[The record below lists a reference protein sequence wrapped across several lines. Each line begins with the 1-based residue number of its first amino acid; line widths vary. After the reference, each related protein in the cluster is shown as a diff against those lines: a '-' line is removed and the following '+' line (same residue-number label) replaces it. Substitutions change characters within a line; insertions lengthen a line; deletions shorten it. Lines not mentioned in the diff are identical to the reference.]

1 MVRYRSTYYFQLPPI
16 RVAWKSDFIT
26 PLHYLSTSTAMNK
39 IYRIVWNCATGGWAV
54 ASETAKGRTKSS
66 GRTHAVRRNTL
77 LKSAIALG
85 SVIFSGGAFADASV
99 GYEYGGTDYCAH
111 AGSTLS
117 ATGCSSWGPTVTN
130 FTGANI
136 SYLSGD
142 STGATGGVWAADN
155 NAGIW
160 YGSGANGTNR
170 LYLNSTGTTIQ
181 GPGITL
187 NSASGVNMSSTQ
199 MHNLAAGTAATDAT
213 NVSQITPIVS
223 ALGGG
228 ATFNSGTG
236 AVTGPSYALSNA
248 NIIAGTSGAA
258 TDVGMGFGKVDAA
271 LGSLNSS
278 ITNINNGGGIKYF
291 RINSALPDSVNY
303 ASDSI
308 AVGGGAIAGVAGR
321 GYAQI
326 VAIGANTKAT
336 GAGAITLGGG
346 ATTIDGYLPNSGSLM
361 AIGYNATSSYGH
373 SIAIGANAVVTPATN
388 LSNGLGYATG
398 LGDGVLV
405 TQAGG
410 TATGANSSVTAAY
423 GSAFG
428 YAAATSSNNATAVG
442 VQSSAAGSATVAV
455 GSSAKTVNDYAVAI
469 GNAAQAK
476 SVGDVALGASASA
489 DNGGGNS
496 GSNYATALG
505 ANATVSAGN
514 GTAVGNAAKSTA
526 SNGLALGALASASS
540 ANSVALGSNSTTTA
554 NLTIAGYNPGAG
566 TLSGIASTA
575 NGEVSLGSSGK
586 ERRLTNVA
594 AGASATDAVNVSQL
608 QSEVAKV
615 NNVGTTTATALGGG
629 ASYNT
634 TTGAITGPSY
644 ALGNANSIAGTS
656 GAATDV
662 GTGFGKVDAAL
673 GKLNTSATTAQS
685 TADAANTT
693 ANKGW
698 NLSTDGGASSQ
709 NIAPGATANFA
720 AGTNA
725 TVTRSGN
732 TVTVGVVANPT
743 FAGMVTANGG
753 LTVSA
758 GQTVN
763 MGGNKVNNVAAGVA
777 ATDAV
782 NMSQLNATN
791 AAVTQNTTDIATN
804 TTDIAGNTTSINDIN
819 NQINNGTIG
828 LVQQAAPGADLTVGK
843 NTDGKAVD
851 FADVSGNARTLK
863 SVKAGVADTDAVNMS
878 QLNTTNAAVAQNTTD
893 IATNTTNIAGNTTSI
908 NDINNQ
914 INNGTIGLV
923 QQAAPGADLTVGKNT
938 DGKAVDFA
946 DVNGNA
952 RALKCVKA
960 GVADT
965 DAVNMSQL
973 NTTNAAVA
981 QNTTDIAGNTTSIND
996 INNQINNG
1004 TIGLVQQAAPG
1015 ADLTVGK
1022 NTDGKAVDF
1031 ADVSG
1036 NARTLKS
1043 VKAGVADTD
1052 AVNMSQL
1059 NTTNAAVT
1067 QNTTDIAGNT
1077 TSINDINNQINNGT
1091 IGLVQQAAPGAD
1103 LTVGKNTDGKAVDFA
1118 DVSGNART
1126 LKSVKAGV
1134 ADTDAV
1140 NMSQLNTTNAAVAQ
1154 NTTDIAGNTTSIN
1167 DINNQINNGTIGL
1180 VQQAAPGAD
1189 LTVGKNT
1196 DGKAVDFADVSGNA
1210 RTLKSVK
1217 AGVADTDAVNMSQ
1230 LNTTNAAVAQNTT
1243 DIAGNTTSIN
1253 DINNQINNG
1262 AIGLVQQDAITRN
1275 INVAQNTDG
1284 TVVNF
1289 AGLSGARVLDGV
1301 AAGAVTSAS
1310 KQAVNGSQLY
1320 ALASSTASAM
1330 GGGSTVNSDGSVT
1343 APTYTVNGNVVNNV
1357 GDAISNIDAR
1367 TTQNTTD
1374 IANIGANVTQNTTNI
1389 ANLTTNVANNT
1400 TQIAQNTT
1408 DIADI
1413 NNQINSGTIGLVQQ
1427 DANSRT
1433 ITVAKNTDGT
1443 VVDMTGTQG
1452 ARTVTGVAAGTLAA
1466 DSTDAVNGSQL
1477 YATNQQVTNLST
1489 LVQNVSGANSVL
1501 ASDKTDTPAVASG
1514 SGSTAIGNG
1523 ANASGANSVALGSG
1537 SVADQDN
1544 TVSVGSQGNE
1554 RRITNVA
1561 PGVNGTDAAN
1571 MNQVASVQ
1579 SSVNSVARAA
1589 YSGVAAAMAMPNLTP
1604 REPGKTIVAAGVA
1617 NYKGYT
1623 AMGVGG
1629 TYRSQ
1634 DSRWLVNG
1642 ALSLTPH
1649 GDTGVRAQVGYEF

>member
-1 MVRYRSTYYFQLPPI
+1 
-16 RVAWKSDFIT
+16 
-26 PLHYLSTSTAMNK
+26 MNK

-442 VQSSAAGSATVAV
+442 VQSSAAGAATVAV
-455 GSSAKTVNDYAVAI
+455 GSNAKTVNDYAIAI

-629 ASYNT
+629 ANYNT
-634 TTGAITGPSY
+634 TTGALTGPSY

-804 TTDIAGNTTSINDIN
+804 TT
-819 NQINNGTIG
+819 
-828 LVQQAAPGADLTVGK
+828 
-843 NTDGKAVD
+843 
-851 FADVSGNARTLK
+851 
-863 SVKAGVADTDAVNMS
+863 
-878 QLNTTNAAVAQNTTD
+878 
-893 IATNTTNIAGNTTSI
+893 NIAGNTTSI

-952 RALKCVKA
+952 RTLKSVKA

-981 QNTTDIAGNTTSIND
+981 QNTTDIATNTTNIATNTTDIATNTTNIAGNTTSIND

-1154 NTTDIAGNTTSIN
+1154 NTTDIATNTTNIAGNTTSIN

-1196 DGKAVDFADVSGNA
+1196 DGKAVDFADVNGNA
-1210 RTLKSVK
+1210 RALKSVK

-1374 IANIGANVTQNTTNI
+1374 IANIGASVTQNTTNI